1 MEPTPEEPK
10 DVIILGAIKKG
21 AKKFDK
27 IQKISQVDAEE
38 LNSILEKLEKR
49 EMITVEEKKS
59 WFGKKTE
66 IKITDKGSREV
77 EERIHEL
84 EDKWNQMS
92 LLYKSGDK
100 EKLKQYMDDNKSILP
115 SMMFFGIMD
124 MMMFSM
130 MFSMM
135 GMMMTDY
142 VPADSIPSDA
152 GADSGSDVGGSDS
165 GGSDGMTS
173 DGGGFDFD
181 VGF

>member
-10 DVIILGAIKKG
+10 DVIVLGAIKKG

-27 IQKISQVDAEE
+27 IQKAAQIDAEE
-38 LNSILEKLEKR
+38 LNSILEKLEKK
-49 EMITVEEKKS
+49 ELIKVEEKKS
-59 WFGKKTE
+59 WLGKKVE
-66 IKITDKGSREV
+66 IQITDKGSKEV
-77 EERIHEL
+77 EARIHEL

-100 EKLKQYMDDNKSILP
+100 NKLKQYMDDNKSILP
-115 SMMFFGIMD
+115 MMMFFGVMD
-124 MMMFSM
+124 MIMFSM

-142 VPADSIPSDA
+142 VPAESIPSDA
-152 GADSGSDVGGSDS
+152 GADSSSDAGSDVGG
-165 GGSDGMTS
+165 S